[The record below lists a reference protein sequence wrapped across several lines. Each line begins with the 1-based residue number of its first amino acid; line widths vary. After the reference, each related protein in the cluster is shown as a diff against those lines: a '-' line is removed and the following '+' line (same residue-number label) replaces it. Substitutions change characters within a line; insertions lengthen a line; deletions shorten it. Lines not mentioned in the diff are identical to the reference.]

1 MILFVAIVGA
11 LEFALVIFF
20 GIMFIRRS
28 QSVDI
33 FHRLRRHVDTNTK
46 VQETADIVQRV
57 YNFVKQTAKPLDELQ
72 LSKKVDYLLKQAGL
86 PIFGAEFIV
95 IALIAA
101 FFTMLIVYLITLNMT
116 IAPFAGLMMPLLMW
130 AWVMVLVN
138 RRRRAFTDRIRLQTA

>member
-46 VQETADIVQRV
+46 VQETADIVQRD
-57 YNFVKQTAKPLDELQ
+57 YNFVKQSPNCSVKA
-72 LSKKVDYLLKQAGL
+72 
-86 PIFGAEFIV
+86 
-95 IALIAA
+95 
-101 FFTMLIVYLITLNMT
+101 
-116 IAPFAGLMMPLLMW
+116 
-130 AWVMVLVN
+130 
-138 RRRRAFTDRIRLQTA
+138 RRRRLTKTITHAHIRSGIINPANGAIVIFRVIK